1 MCFFSLRTDTKI
13 RDGGTIMKTVIGIDV
28 GTQSTKVVFYDYENK
43 QIAATGSA
51 PHEIVSKD
59 DGTSEQDASWWITAI
74 EKSMSQISAEI
85 RKTAEAV
92 GVSGQQHGFVPL
104 DKDGNVL
111 YRVKLWNDTSTV
123 TECEEITK
131 AFGGNEKLFQEAG
144 NLILPGYTAAKIL
157 WLKKNKPDLFSRL
170 THVLLPHDYVNFVLT
185 GKYTMEFGDASGT
198 GLLNIRD
205 RKWNKELCAVI
216 DSELSAMLPTPGS
229 PEEGAGVVS
238 EEAAGRFGIPRGIP
252 VSTGG
257 GDNMMAAI
265 GTGTVRDGQISMSL
279 GTSGTLFAFS
289 SKPVIDAAGTI
300 AAFCSSNGGWL
311 PLLCTMNCTVATE
324 QTRKLFDVDVDQLDS
339 LTGPVPPGSNG
350 VTVLPFFTG
359 ERVPNLPLAKASIM
373 GLSPTNTSKENILK
387 ASMEAAIYGMRLGL
401 NSLSELGIS
410 ARQITLT
417 GGGSKSRV
425 WRQLAADITGVPVR
439 LPGFH
444 DSAALGAAL
453 QALWYKDIYQK
464 NGKVPEMAEY
474 VEEYIGSQETEAIE
488 PGNNEKAYKEGYE
501 RYARYI
507 DLLTPLYK

>member
-1 MCFFSLRTDTKI
+1 MR
-13 RDGGTIMKTVIGIDV
+13 TVIGIDV

-43 QIAATGSA
+43 RIAATGSA
-51 PHEIVSKD
+51 SHDILSGD
-59 DGTSEQDASWWITAI
+59 DGTSEQEASWWISAI
-74 EKSMSQISAEI
+74 QESMSRVPAEI
-85 RKTAEAV
+85 RETAVAV

-104 DKDGNVL
+104 DKNGNVL

-123 TECEEITK
+123 AECEEITR
-131 AFGGNEKLFQEAG
+131 AFGGEEKLFQQAG

-157 WLKKNKPDLFSRL
+157 WLKKHKPELFARMA
-170 THVLLPHDYVNFVLT
+170 HVLLPHDYVNFVLT
-185 GKYTMEFGDASGT
+185 GEYSMEYGDASGT

-205 RKWNKELCAVI
+205 RSWNAELCGVI
-216 DSELSAMLPTPGS
+216 DPKLITMLPEPRAPGD
-229 PEEGAGVVS
+229 GAGTVS
-238 EEAAGRFGIPRGIP
+238 GEAAERFGIPRGIP

-257 GDNMMAAI
+257 GDNMMAAL
-265 GTGTVRDGQISMSL
+265 GTGTVRDGQVSMSL

-289 SKPVIDAAGTI
+289 SKPIIDSAGTI
-300 AAFCSSNGGWL
+300 AAFCSSNDGWL

-324 QTRKLFDVDVDQLDS
+324 QTRKLFDVDVDQLDALVGS
-339 LTGPVPPGSNG
+339 VPPGSNG

-359 ERVPNLPLAKASIM
+359 ERVPNLPFARASIM
-373 GLSPTNTSKENILK
+373 GLSSTNTGRENILK

-401 NSLSELGIS
+401 NSLSELGLS

-439 LPGFH
+439 LPNFH

-453 QALWYKDIYQK
+453 QALWYRDVFE
-464 NGKVPEMAEY
+464 NTAGVSSMADY
-474 VEEYIGSQETEAIE
+474 VEEHTGSQETELIE
-488 PGNNEKAYKEGYE
+488 PGKNRDGYQEGYK

-507 DLLTPLYK
+507 ELLTPLYK